1 MEAEMGKLYTI
12 DRFEDNIAV
21 LENEDGSHINAPS
34 SLISGNAQEGDI
46 LERVGD
52 GYIIREDLTRE
63 RRERIIGKQK
73 RLFRHR
79 SDET

>member
-1 MEAEMGKLYTI
+1 MGKLYTV
-12 DRFEDNIAV
+12 DRFEENIAV
-21 LENEDGSHINAPS
+21 LENEDGSHINAPR

-46 LERVGD
+46 LERVEN